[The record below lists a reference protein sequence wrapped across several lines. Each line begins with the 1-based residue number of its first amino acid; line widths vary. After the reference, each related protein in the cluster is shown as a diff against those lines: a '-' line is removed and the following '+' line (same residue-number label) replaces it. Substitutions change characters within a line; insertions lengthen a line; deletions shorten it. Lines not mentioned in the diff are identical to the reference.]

1 MIVLLSVEIVNVTVV
16 LTNTTVKDTIQN
28 FLALVI
34 ISDFDDYYFQTIKE
48 EPLCKL
54 ISDKSFNF
62 GYYEGEVNERKLEEI
77 TKIEVTNS

>member
-1 MIVLLSVEIVNVTVV
+1 MIVLLSVEIVNVTVI
-16 LTNTTVKDTIQN
+16 LNNDTVKDTIQN
-28 FLALVI
+28 FLSLVI
-34 ISDFDDYYFQTIKE
+34 ISNFDDYYFLTVKD

-62 GYYEGEVNERKLEEI
+62 GYYEGEDNERKLEEI

>member
-1 MIVLLSVEIVNVTVV
+1 MIVLLSVEIVNVTVI
-16 LTNTTVKDTIQN
+16 LNNDTVKDTIQN
-28 FLALVI
+28 FLSLVI
-34 ISDFDDYYFQTIKE
+34 ISNFDDYYFLTVKD

>member
-1 MIVLLSVEIVNVTVV
+1 MIVLLSVEIVNVTVI
-16 LTNTTVKDTIQN
+16 LNNGTVKDTIQN
-28 FLALVI
+28 FLSLVI
-34 ISDFDDYYFQTIKE
+34 ISNFDDYYFLTVKD

-62 GYYEGEVNERKLEEI
+62 GYYEWEDNERKLEEI